1 MYIFQNMMLAQNSYE
16 ALAAKRKA
24 LSEGGNQRALSEVEK
39 EMDLFLKKHGRG
51 FMFKGL
57 APMFFFQ
64 IPLFITAYASF
75 RGFAMHPW
83 MFQSTFFLKAK
94 RNLNSER

>member
-1 MYIFQNMMLAQNSYE
+1 MYIFQNMMFAQNSYE

-57 APMFFFQ
+57 APMFCFQ

-83 MFQSTFFLKAK
+83 MFQSIFFWK
-94 RNLNSER
+94 RNAI

>member
-1 MYIFQNMMLAQNSYE
+1 MISYE
-16 ALAAKRKA
+16 ALAQKRKA

-39 EMDLFLKKHGRG
+39 EMDLFLKKHGRR

-64 IPLFITAYASF
+64 IPMFITAYASF

-83 MFQSTFFLKAK
+83 LFQSTIRISWSDWIQNHFFKF
-94 RNLNSER
+94 RT